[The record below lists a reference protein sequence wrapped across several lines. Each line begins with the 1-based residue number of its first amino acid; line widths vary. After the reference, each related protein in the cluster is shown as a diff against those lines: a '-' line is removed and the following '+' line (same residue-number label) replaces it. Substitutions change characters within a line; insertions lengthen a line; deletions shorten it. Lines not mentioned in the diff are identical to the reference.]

1 MLGQTVASD
10 TPSAT
15 ITAAVLALVATIIGG
30 VIAVGWPSWRSWQI
44 GRRFVKLVRRELEEI
59 KPNAPEIE
67 KAIRGKDAPPA
78 DKPWWQYLSKRFV
91 HEKFVT
97 REGISD
103 HRDFVLSLDPTL
115 VYLLSQLW
123 SSFEEHDGEQWK
135 YYLCT
140 LADNKKVRSKGLK
153 EAAEL
158 WEHIVSTAPRAG

>member
-1 MLGQTVASD
+1 M
-10 TPSAT
+10 
-15 ITAAVLALVATIIGG
+15 AVPLETLRA
-30 VIAVGWPSWRSWQI
+30 RE
-44 GRRFVKLVRRELEEI
+44 VR
-59 KPNAPEIE
+59 
-67 KAIRGKDAPPA
+67 DA
-78 DKPWWQYLSKRFV
+78 R
-91 HEKFVT
+91 
-97 REGISD
+97 GISD